1 MRRPE
6 WGDSSPLSCPG
17 SNEEGVVR
25 KPVGQTIKF
34 CTIFLRCLEQEPCLQ
49 KMELLQNAQ
58 CIFAWAVFWQ
68 MEAWRQVMELG
79 GLGGMLFCKPA
90 TQVR

>member
-1 MRRPE
+1 M
-6 WGDSSPLSCPG
+6 
-17 SNEEGVVR
+17 VR
-25 KPVGQTIKF
+25 KPVGQTIE
-34 CTIFLRCLEQEPCLQ
+34 ILDQFLRCLEQEPCLQ

-58 CIFAWAVFWQ
+58 CIFAWEVFWCGCVVLQ